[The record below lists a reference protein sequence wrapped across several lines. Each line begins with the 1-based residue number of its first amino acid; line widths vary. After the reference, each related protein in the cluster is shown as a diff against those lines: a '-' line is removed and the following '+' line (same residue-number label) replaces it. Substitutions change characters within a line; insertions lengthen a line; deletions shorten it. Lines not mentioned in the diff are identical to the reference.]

1 MVWEALAAAPL
12 VLLGLSGEWQWG
24 QHWRGNKQD
33 GSQLLN
39 GKWLDL
45 GEKYPPPQKKDY
57 LKKMLCIADFELNKN
72 RFNKCT
78 IRK

>member
-12 VLLGLSGEWQWG
+12 VLLGLPGEWQWG

-39 GKWLDL
+39 GKWLHF
-45 GEKYPPPQKKDY
+45 GEKNNPPKKKPR
-57 LKKMLCIADFELNKN
+57 LFF
-72 RFNKCT
+72 FNASYC
-78 IRK
+78 RL